1 MLFTFCYG
9 MSYEKLLTKKNVRT
23 EAGEWIVKN
32 IKQSSTIGMTEIP
45 WQYQMPPV
53 DEDRY
58 ELIIVGNDY
67 SALQEKKPD
76 YFITSN
82 IQYVFNPLSE
92 FFHNLF
98 ASREYEI
105 CKVFHKPL
113 SFMGIRFNQFCASE
127 DPWYINPIIVVLK
140 YKGV

>member
-1 MLFTFCYG
+1 MD
-9 MSYEKLLTKKNVRT
+9 KNIRT

-32 IKQSSTIGMTEIP
+32 IKQSSTIGMTEVP

-53 DEDRY
+53 DENRY
-58 ELIIVGNDY
+58 KLVIVGNDY
-67 SALQEKKPD
+67 SELQKKTPD

-82 IQYVFNPLSE
+82 IQYVFNPLSG

-98 ASREYEI
+98 TSQDYEI
-105 CKVFHKPL
+105 CKVFYKSL
-113 SFMGIRFNQFCASE
+113 SFMGITFKQFGASE
-127 DPWYINPIIVVLK
+127 DLWYINPIIVVLK